1 MKAPGSPDGTAKNDV
16 PRYLD
21 PIAKA
26 QANPHSRT
34 LAIRAK
40 CWSCCGA
47 GADGQKVTRTS
58 ISTCPVTVC
67 PLHPVRPYQD
77 KAPSD
82 GS

>member
-1 MKAPGSPDGTAKNDV
+1 MKAPAKVNGTEKNDV

-26 QANPHSRT
+26 KANPHSRT

-40 CWSCCGA
+40 CWSCAGA
-47 GADGQKVTRTS
+47 GADGQKVTRVS
-58 ISTCPVTVC
+58 IATCPVTVC
-67 PLHPVRPYQD
+67 PLHPVRPYQS

-82 GS
+82 AS